1 MGPLGAAYTTEYEN
15 LAFHPG
21 STRTN
26 FSAVATKAGQIGSL
40 GQRGTAAP
48 GLRHLG
54 LSTNV
59 AWAISLPA
67 VPATGLSP
75 FRALLLNPRPTRRTG
90 GIMIGLI
97 RAAIIGA
104 SLVFGLI
111 SAQAA
116 DKPFKRDDLADSA
129 IKLEAQIKTEAGA
142 INKSATALR
151 SDADAAF
158 RRNDMRT
165 GLQILGQIAA
175 TTPED
180 GGNWLRLARTIF
192 QIRPATS
199 SEQTFLLERASTAA
213 YIAYQRA
220 ANASDEANALAL
232 LGRAMAERKLWRP
245 ALDALRLSLD
255 LREVADVRASY
266 EKMRDEHGFRLLD
279 YTIDSDS
286 ASPRACF
293 QFSEELARRTDF
305 TPFVALAGNDKP
317 ALSSEGKQ
325 LCVDGLKHGERYNI
339 NLRAGLP
346 STVREGLPKSAEFN
360 VYVRDRKPFV
370 RFTGRAYVLP
380 RTGQRGIPLVSVNT
394 PSVAVEVFRIGDRN
408 LINTVV
414 DGDFQ
419 RSLSRYELSNLGDE
433 RGVKVWS
440 GQLATA
446 MTLNQD
452 VTTAFPVDEAIG
464 TMLPGVYVMIAT
476 AKGPGSDTGDDD
488 GGLATQWFIVSDLGL
503 TAFSGNDGI
512 HVFVNSLAST
522 DAVARAEVRLVARNN
537 EILATRTTDD
547 SGHAV
552 FEAGLARGEGGLSP
566 AMLTVSTDKADY
578 AFLSLKSSAF
588 DLSDR
593 GVAGRAA
600 PAAADAFVYAER
612 GVYRSNETVYLTAL
626 LRDGQGNAVSGGPL
640 TLVVERPDGVEFRRA
655 VLPDQGAGGRTLAVA
670 LNSAVPAGTWRVRAF
685 TDPKGNSVG
694 ETTFMVED
702 YIPERIDFDVTA
714 KEKQIKV
721 DAPAELKVDGHFLY
735 GAPASDLQLEG
746 DMLVAT
752 AAERPGFPGY
762 QFGVDDEEN
771 ASNERTPIE
780 DLPETDTNGA
790 ARFPVSLPTAP
801 TSTRPQEAQIFIRMA
816 EAGGRAVERKIV
828 LPVTPTSAM
837 IGVKPL
843 FGENNVAEGDKAAFD
858 VVFVSADGRPLA
870 RDGLRYEL
878 LKIETRY
885 QWYRQNSSWEF
896 EPVKSTSRV
905 ADGDLVVMADHPA
918 RIILSPQ
925 PGRYRLDV
933 KTTETDGPLT
943 SVQFDVGWY
952 SDGSADSPD
961 LLETSIDKPEYQS
974 GDTMVVS
981 VNARTAGKLTI
992 NVLGDRLLTTQTIDV
1007 KQGTAQV
1014 RIQVGKDWGSGA
1026 YVVATLRRPLDAA
1039 ASRMPGRAIGLKW
1052 FGIDKKARTLQVN
1065 LSPPA
1070 LVRPNST
1077 LKLPV
1082 KLTGLSP
1089 GEDAKVVVAAV
1100 DVGILN
1106 LTNYKPP
1113 APDDYYLG
1121 QRRLTAEIR
1130 DVYGQLIDGMQG
1142 TRGQLK
1148 TGGDSAG
1155 AELQGSPP
1163 TQKPL
1168 ALYSGIVTVAADGT
1182 AEISFNIP
1190 EFAGTARVMAIAW
1203 TATKLGR
1210 ATIDVTVRD
1219 PVVLTTTL
1227 PRFLLT
1233 GDHGTMSIDLDNVE
1247 GAPGDYA
1254 VNVKASGPVKVS
1266 GRAQPSVKLAAKQ
1279 RSSMSL
1285 GLDAGGAG
1293 TAALDVDIKGPNGMS
1308 LTRHYALD
1316 VKAATQVL
1324 TRRSVRTLA
1333 KGESLTLTS
1342 DMFSD
1347 LVDGTGTVS
1356 ISANLSA
1363 ALDAATILKA
1373 LDRYPY
1379 GCSEQITSRAMP
1391 LLYVNDLAAG
1401 AHLAMDTTIDQRI
1414 RDAIDRLLAR
1424 QGSNGSFG
1432 LWSAGG
1438 DDAWLDAYVTD
1449 FLTRAREKGF
1459 AVPDVLFRSA
1469 LDRIRNSVV
1478 NSEEPE
1484 KDGGRNLAYGLYV
1497 LARNGTAPIGDL
1509 RYLADTKL
1517 NNLATPIAKAQLA
1530 AALALVGDKARAER
1544 VYAAAVDSLAPKPVI
1559 EFGRADYGS
1568 ALRDAAALVSLAGEG
1583 NAPKATLMQAVS
1595 RVEAARGL
1603 SPYTS
1608 TQENAW
1614 LVLAARALAKETMAL
1629 DFDGAPIKTALYRS
1643 YKAAEMAGK
1652 PIRITNT
1659 GDAPIQTVVSVGGSP
1674 KTPEPPV
1681 ANGFNIERNYFTL
1694 DGKPADVSKVKQ
1706 NDRFA
1711 VVLKITE
1718 AKPEFG
1724 HIMVSDYL
1732 PAGFEI
1738 DNPHIVSSGDTGTL
1752 SWIEDGE
1759 EPENTEFRDDRFTA
1773 AIDRTA
1779 NDNAI
1784 FTVAYVV
1791 RAVSPG
1797 KYVLPQAYVED
1808 MYNPSRYG
1816 RTGTGSVEVR
1826 SAK

>member
-1 MGPLGAAYTTEYEN
+1 
-15 LAFHPG
+15 
-21 STRTN
+21 
-26 FSAVATKAGQIGSL
+26 
-40 GQRGTAAP
+40 
-48 GLRHLG
+48 
-54 LSTNV
+54 
-59 AWAISLPA
+59 
-67 VPATGLSP
+67 
-75 FRALLLNPRPTRRTG
+75 
-90 GIMIGLI
+90 MIGLV
-97 RAAIIGA
+97 RAAIFCA
-104 SLVFGLI
+104 TLSFGLI
-111 SAQAA
+111 SALPSASAA
-116 DKPFKRDDLADSA
+116 DKAFRRDDLADSS
-129 IKLEAQIKTEAGA
+129 IKLEAQIKSEAGA
-142 INKSATALR
+142 VNKSGAALKT
-151 SDADAAF
+151 DADAAF
-158 RRNDMRT
+158 KRNDYRT
-165 GLQILGQIAA
+165 GVQILGQIAVTA
-175 TTPED
+175 PD
-180 GGNWLRLARTIF
+180 DAGNWVRLARTIF
-192 QIRPATS
+192 QMKPANS

-213 YIAYQRA
+213 YIGYQRA
-220 ANASDEANALAL
+220 TNPGDEADALAV
-232 LGRAMAERKLWRP
+232 LGRALSERKLWRP
-245 ALDALRLSLD
+245 ALDSLRLSLD
-255 LREVADVRASY
+255 LREVADIRGQY

-293 QFSEELARRTDF
+293 QFSEDLAKRTDF
-305 TPFVALAGNDKP
+305 APFLALAGNDKP
-317 ALSSEGKQ
+317 ALTSEGKQ

-346 STVREGLPKSAEFN
+346 STVKEGLPKSAEFN
-360 VYVRDRKPFV
+360 IYVRDRKPFV

-394 PSVAVEVFRIGDRN
+394 PAVSINVFRIGDRN
-408 LINTVV
+408 LINSVV

-419 RSLSRYELSNLGDE
+419 RALSRYELTSLGDE

-440 GQLATA
+440 GELSTA

-452 VTTAFPVDEAIG
+452 VTTAFPVDEALG
-464 TMLPGVYVMIAT
+464 TLQPGIYVMTAA
-476 AKGPGSDTGDDD
+476 AKGRGSDDD

-522 DAVARAEVRLVARNN
+522 DGVAKAEVRLVARNN
-537 EILATRTTDD
+537 EILATRKTDD
-547 SGHAV
+547 AGHAV

-578 AFLSLKSSAF
+578 AFLSLKSNAF

-593 GVAGRAA
+593 GVSGRAV
-600 PAAADAFVYAER
+600 PAGADAFVYAER

-626 LRDGQGNAVSGGPL
+626 LRDGQGNAISGGPL

-655 VLPDQGAGGRTLAVA
+655 VLTDQGAGGRTLTLP
-670 LNSAVPAGTWRVRAF
+670 LNSAVPTGTWRVRAF
-685 TDPKGNSVG
+685 TDPKANSVG

-702 YIPERIDFDVTA
+702 YIPERVDFEITSKD
-714 KEKQIKV
+714 KQIRV
-721 DAPAELKVDGHFLY
+721 DAPVELKVAGHFLY

-746 DMLVAT
+746 DMLVAS
-752 AAERPGFPGY
+752 ADERTGFPGY
-762 QFGVDDEEN
+762 QFGVADEEN

-780 DLPETDTNGA
+780 NLPESDAGGVA
-790 ARFPVSLPTAP
+790 SFPVSIAKPP

-828 LPVTPTSAM
+828 LPVTPVAAM

-843 FGENNVAEGDKAAFD
+843 FGDKNVAEGDKAAFD
-858 VVFVSADGRPLA
+858 VVFVAPDGKSLA

-878 LKIETRY
+878 LKIESRY

-896 EPVKSTSRV
+896 EPVKSTKRV
-905 ADGDLVVMADHPA
+905 ADGDVTIAADKPA
-918 RIILSPQ
+918 RVTLSPE

-933 KTTETDGPLT
+933 KSTDADGPLT

-952 SDGSADSPD
+952 SDGSADTPD

-992 NVLGDRLLTTQTIDV
+992 NVLGDRLLTTQTTDV
-1007 KQGTAQV
+1007 KEGTAQV
-1014 RIQVGKDWGSGA
+1014 KIPVGKDWGTGA

-1039 ASRMPGRAIGLKW
+1039 ALRMPGRAIGLKW
-1052 FGIDKKARTLQVN
+1052 FGIDKKVRTLQVS
-1065 LSPPA
+1065 LSPPT

-1077 LKLPV
+1077 MKLPV
-1082 KLTGLSP
+1082 KLTGLNP

-1130 DVYGQLIDGMQG
+1130 DLYGQLIDGMQG

-1148 TGGDSAG
+1148 TGGDGAG

-1182 AEISFNIP
+1182 AEISFDIP
-1190 EFAGTARVMAIAW
+1190 EFAGTARVMAVAW

-1210 ATIDVTVRD
+1210 ATVDVTVRD
-1219 PVVLTTTL
+1219 PVVLTATL
-1227 PRFLLT
+1227 PRFLLN
-1233 GDHGTMSIDLDNVE
+1233 GDHGTMSFDLDNVE
-1247 GAPGDYA
+1247 GLAGDYS
-1254 VNVKASGPVKVS
+1254 VSIKTSGPVKVN
-1266 GRAQPSVKLAAKQ
+1266 GNPTTLVKLAAKQ
-1279 RSSMSL
+1279 RTSMSL
-1285 GLDAGGAG
+1285 ALDAGGAG
-1293 TAALDVDIKGPNGMS
+1293 KAGLDVDIKGPNG
-1308 LTRHYALD
+1308 LTLARHYALD
-1316 VKAATQVL
+1316 VKPATQVL

-1333 KGESLTLTS
+1333 NGESLTLTP

-1347 LVDGTGTVS
+1347 LVEGTGTVS
-1356 ISANLSA
+1356 VSASLST

-1401 AHLAMDTTIDQRI
+1401 AHLAMDTAVDQRI

-1438 DDAWLDAYVTD
+1438 DDTWLDAYVTD

-1459 AVPDVLFRSA
+1459 TVSDVLFRTA

-1478 NSEEPE
+1478 NAEEPE
-1484 KDGGRNLAYGLYV
+1484 KDGGKNLAYGLYV

-1544 VYAAAVDSLAPKPVI
+1544 VYVAAADSLAPKPALQ
-1559 EFGRADYGS
+1559 FGRVDYGS

-1614 LVLAARALAKETMAL
+1614 LVLASRTLASETIAL
-1629 DFDGAPIKTALYRS
+1629 DVGGSPVKTALYRS
-1643 YKAAEMAGK
+1643 YKAAEISDK
-1652 PIRITNT
+1652 PVRITNT
-1659 GDAPIQTVVSVGGSP
+1659 GNAPIQAVVSVGGSP
-1674 KTPEPPV
+1674 VTPEPAA
-1681 ANGFNIERNYFTL
+1681 ANGFKIERNYFTL

-1706 NDRFA
+1706 NARFA

-1718 AKPEFG
+1718 ARPEFG

-1738 DNPHIVSSGDTGTL
+1738 DNPHLVSSGDTGTL
-1752 SWIEDGE
+1752 AWIEDGE

-1773 AIDRTA
+1773 AIDRA
-1779 NDNAI
+1779 ADDKSI

-1826 SAK
+1826 PAK

>member
-1 MGPLGAAYTTEYEN
+1 
-15 LAFHPG
+15 
-21 STRTN
+21 
-26 FSAVATKAGQIGSL
+26 
-40 GQRGTAAP
+40 
-48 GLRHLG
+48 
-54 LSTNV
+54 
-59 AWAISLPA
+59 
-67 VPATGLSP
+67 
-75 FRALLLNPRPTRRTG
+75 
-90 GIMIGLI
+90 MIGLV
-97 RAAIIGA
+97 RAAIFCA
-104 SLVFGLI
+104 TLSFGLT
-111 SAQAA
+111 SAGLPSALAA
-116 DKPFKRDDLADSA
+116 DKAFKRDDLADSA
-129 IKLEAQIKTEAGA
+129 IKLEAQIKSEAGV
-142 INKSATALR
+142 ISKSGAALKT
-151 SDADAAF
+151 DADAAF
-158 RRNDMRT
+158 RRNDYRT

-175 TTPED
+175 TAPD
-180 GGNWLRLARTIF
+180 DSGNWVRLARTIF
-192 QIRPATS
+192 QMRPANS

-213 YIAYQRA
+213 YIGYHRA
-220 ANASDEANALAL
+220 ANPGDEADALAV
-232 LGRAMAERKLWRP
+232 LGRALSERKLWRP
-245 ALDALRLSLD
+245 ALDSLRLSLD
-255 LREVADVRASY
+255 LREVAEVRGQY

-293 QFSEELARRTDF
+293 QFSEDLAKRTDF
-305 TPFVALAGNDKP
+305 SPFVALAGNDKP
-317 ALSSEGKQ
+317 ALTSEGKQ
-325 LCVDGLKHGERYNI
+325 LCVDGLKHGERYNV

-346 STVREGLPKSAEFN
+346 STVKEGLPKSAEFN

-394 PSVAVEVFRIGDRN
+394 PAVSINVFRIGDRN
-408 LINTVV
+408 LINTVIE
-414 DGDFQ
+414 GDFQ
-419 RSLSRYELSNLGDE
+419 RALSRYELTSLGDE

-440 GQLATA
+440 GELTTV

-452 VTTAFPVDEAIG
+452 VTTAFPVDEALG
-464 TMLPGVYVMIAT
+464 TLQPGVYVMTAA
-476 AKGPGSDTGDDD
+476 AKGPGSDDD

-522 DAVARAEVRLVARNN
+522 EVVSKAEVRLVARNN
-537 EILATRTTDD
+537 EILASRKTDD

-593 GVAGRAA
+593 GVSGRAV
-600 PAAADAFVYAER
+600 PAGADAFVYAER

-626 LRDGQGNAVSGGPL
+626 LRDGQGNAISGGPL

-655 VLPDQGAGGRTLAVA
+655 VLPDQGAGGRTLTLP

-685 TDPKGNSVG
+685 TDPKANSVG

-702 YIPERIDFDVTA
+702 YIPERIDFEVTS
-714 KEKQIKV
+714 KDKQIRV
-721 DAPAELKVDGHFLY
+721 DAPVELKVAGHFLY

-746 DMLVAT
+746 DMLVAP
-752 AAERPGFPGY
+752 ADERTGFPGY
-762 QFGVDDEEN
+762 QFGEADEES

-780 DLPETDTNGA
+780 NLPESDAKGVAT
-790 ARFPVSLPTAP
+790 FPVSIAKPT
-801 TSTRPQEAQIFIRMA
+801 TSMRPQEAQIYIRMA

-828 LPVTPTSAM
+828 LPVAPTAAM

-843 FGENNVAEGDKAAFD
+843 FGDKNVAEGDKATFD
-858 VVFVSADGRPLA
+858 VVFVSPDGKSLA

-878 LKIETRY
+878 LKIESRY
-885 QWYRQNSSWEF
+885 QWYRQSSSWQF
-896 EPVKSTSRV
+896 EPVKSTKRV
-905 ADGDLVVMADHPA
+905 ADGDLAIAADKPG
-918 RIILSPQ
+918 RVTLSPEA
-925 PGRYRLDV
+925 GRYRLDV
-933 KTTETDGPLT
+933 KSTDADGPST

-952 SDGSADSPD
+952 SDGSADTPD
-961 LLETSIDKPEYQS
+961 LLETSIDKREYQS

-992 NVLGDRLLTTQTIDV
+992 NVLGDRLLTTQTTDV
-1007 KQGTAQV
+1007 REGTAQV
-1014 RIQVGKDWGSGA
+1014 KIPVGKDWGTGA

-1039 ASRMPGRAIGLKW
+1039 ALRMPGRAIGLKW
-1052 FGIDKKARTLQVN
+1052 FGIDKKARTLAVN

-1077 LKLPV
+1077 MRLPV

-1130 DVYGQLIDGMQG
+1130 DLYGQLIDGMQG
-1142 TRGQLK
+1142 SRGQLK
-1148 TGGDSAG
+1148 TGGDGAG

-1163 TQKPL
+1163 AQKPL
-1168 ALYSGIVTVAADGT
+1168 ALYSGIVTVAAEGT
-1182 AEISFNIP
+1182 AEISFDIP
-1190 EFAGTARVMAIAW
+1190 EFAGTARVMAVAW

-1210 ATIDVTVRD
+1210 AMVDVTVRD
-1219 PVVLTTTL
+1219 PVVLTATL
-1227 PRFLLT
+1227 PRFLLN
-1233 GDHGTMSIDLDNVE
+1233 GDHGTMSFDLDNVE
-1247 GAPGDYA
+1247 GVAGDYS
-1254 VNVKASGPVKVS
+1254 VSVKTSGPLKVS
-1266 GRAQPSVKLAAKQ
+1266 GNPTTSVKLVAKQ
-1279 RSSMSL
+1279 RTSMSL
-1285 GLDAGGAG
+1285 ALDAGGAG
-1293 TAALDVDIKGPNGMS
+1293 QAALDIDIKGPNG
-1308 LTRHYALD
+1308 LTLARHYALD
-1316 VKAATQVL
+1316 VKPATQVL

-1333 KGESLTLTS
+1333 KGESLTLTP

-1347 LVDGTGTVS
+1347 LVEGTGAASVS
-1356 ISANLSA
+1356 ASLST

-1373 LDRYPY
+1373 LDRYPH

-1401 AHLAMDTTIDQRI
+1401 AHLAMDTAVDQRI

-1459 AVPDVLFRSA
+1459 TVPDVLFRSA
-1469 LDRIRNSVV
+1469 LDRVRNSVV
-1478 NSEEPE
+1478 NAEEPE
-1484 KDGGRNLAYGLYV
+1484 KDGGKNLAYGLYV

-1530 AALALVGDKARAER
+1530 AALALVGDRARAER
-1544 VYAAAVDSLAPKPVI
+1544 VYTAAADSLAPKPVLQ
-1559 EFGRADYGS
+1559 FGRVDYGS

-1595 RVEAARGL
+1595 RVESARGL

-1614 LVLAARALAKETMAL
+1614 LVLASRALANESMTL
-1629 DFDGAPIKTALYRS
+1629 DVDGSSVKTALYRS
-1643 YKAAEMAGK
+1643 YKAAEISGK
-1652 PIRITNT
+1652 PIKITNT
-1659 GDAPIQTVVSVGGSP
+1659 GDAPVQAVVSVGGSP
-1674 KTPEPPV
+1674 VTPEPAA
-1681 ANGFNIERNYFTL
+1681 ANGFKIERNYFTL

-1711 VVLKITE
+1711 VVLKVTE

-1738 DNPHIVSSGDTGTL
+1738 DNPHLVSSGDTGTL

-1773 AIDRTA
+1773 AIDRA
-1779 NDNAI
+1779 ADDKSI

>member
-1 MGPLGAAYTTEYEN
+1 
-15 LAFHPG
+15 
-21 STRTN
+21 
-26 FSAVATKAGQIGSL
+26 
-40 GQRGTAAP
+40 
-48 GLRHLG
+48 
-54 LSTNV
+54 
-59 AWAISLPA
+59 
-67 VPATGLSP
+67 
-75 FRALLLNPRPTRRTG
+75 
-90 GIMIGLI
+90 MIGLV
-97 RAAIIGA
+97 RAAILCA
-104 SLVFGLI
+104 TLSLGLI
-111 SAQAA
+111 SAGLPSAQAA

-129 IKLEAQIKTEAGA
+129 IKLEAQIKSEAGVVS
-142 INKSATALR
+142 KSGGALKA
-151 SDADAAF
+151 DADAAF
-158 RRNDMRT
+158 KRNDMRT
-165 GLQILGQIAA
+165 GLQILGQIA
-175 TTPED
+175 TTAPD
-180 GGNWLRLARTIF
+180 DSGNWLRLARTIF
-192 QIRPATS
+192 QIRPANS
-199 SEQTFLLERASTAA
+199 SEQTFLIERASTAA

-220 ANASDEANALAL
+220 GNRADEADALAV
-232 LGRAMAERKLWRP
+232 LGRAMLERKLWRP
-245 ALDALRLSLD
+245 ALDSLRMSLD
-255 LREVADVRASY
+255 LREVAEVRASY

-293 QFSEELARRTDF
+293 QFSEDLAKRTDF
-305 TPFVALAGNDKP
+305 APFVALAGNDKP
-317 ALSSEGKQ
+317 ALTSEGRQ

-346 STVREGLPKSAEFN
+346 STVKEGLPKSAEFN

-394 PSVAVEVFRIGDRN
+394 PSVSIDVFRIGDRN
-408 LINTVV
+408 LINTVI

-419 RSLSRYELSNLGDE
+419 RALSRYELSSLGDE

-446 MTLNQD
+446 ATLNQD
-452 VTTAFPVDEAIG
+452 VTTAFPVDEALG
-464 TMLPGVYVMIAT
+464 AMQPGVYVMTAA
-476 AKGPGSDTGDDD
+476 AKGPGSDSSGDD

-522 DAVARAEVRLVARNN
+522 EAISKAEIRLVARNN
-537 EILATRTTDD
+537 EILATRKTDD
-547 SGHAV
+547 AGHAV

-566 AMLTVSTDKADY
+566 AMLTVTTDKADY

-593 GVAGRAA
+593 GVSGRAV
-600 PAAADAFVYAER
+600 PAGADAFVYAER

-626 LRDGQGNAVSGGPL
+626 LRDGLGNAISGGPL
-640 TLVVERPDGVEFRRA
+640 TMVVERPDGVEFRRA
-655 VLPDQGAGGRTLAVA
+655 VLPDQGAGGRTLALL

-694 ETTFMVED
+694 EMTFMVED
-702 YIPERIDFDVTA
+702 YIPERIDFEVTS
-714 KEKQIKV
+714 KDKQIKV
-721 DAPAELKVDGHFLY
+721 DAPVELKVDGHFLY

-746 DMLVAT
+746 DMQVGSAD
-752 AAERPGFPGY
+752 ERPGFAGY
-762 QFGVDDEEN
+762 QFGVADEEN

-780 DLPETDTNGA
+780 NLPESDAKGVAT
-790 ARFPVSLPTAP
+790 FPVSLAKPP

-828 LPVTPTSAM
+828 LPVAPATAM

-843 FGENNVAEGDKAAFD
+843 FGDKNVAEGDKAAFD
-858 VVFVSADGRPLA
+858 VVFVSPDGKSLS

-878 LKIETRY
+878 LKIESRY

-896 EPVKSTSRV
+896 EPVKSTTRV
-905 ADGDLVVMADHPA
+905 DDGDLTVAADRPA
-918 RIILSPQ
+918 RITLSPQ

-933 KTTETDGPLT
+933 KSDDADGPLT

-952 SDGSADSPD
+952 SDGSADTPD
-961 LLETSIDKPEYQS
+961 LLETSIDRPEYQS

-981 VNARTAGKLTI
+981 VNARAAGKLTI
-992 NVLGDRLLTTQTIDV
+992 NVLGDRLLTTQTTDI
-1007 KQGTAQV
+1007 KEGTAQV
-1014 RIQVGKDWGSGA
+1014 RIPVAKDWGSGA

-1039 ASRMPGRAIGLKW
+1039 ALRMPGRAIGLKW
-1052 FGIDKKARTLQVN
+1052 FGIDKKSRTLAVN

-1070 LVRPNST
+1070 LVRPNTT

-1082 KLTGLSP
+1082 KLTGLNP

-1113 APDDYYLG
+1113 APDEYYLG

-1130 DVYGQLIDGMQG
+1130 DLYGQLIDGMQG

-1148 TGGDSAG
+1148 TGGDGAG

-1168 ALYSGIVTVAADGT
+1168 ALYSGIVTVAADGA
-1182 AEISFNIP
+1182 AEVSFDIP
-1190 EFAGTARVMAIAW
+1190 EFAGTARVMAVAW

-1210 ATIDVTVRD
+1210 ATVDVIVRD
-1219 PVVLTTTL
+1219 PVVLTATL
-1227 PRFLLT
+1227 PRFLLN
-1233 GDHGTMSIDLDNVE
+1233 GDHGTMSFDLDNVE
-1247 GAPGDYA
+1247 GAPGDYTLS
-1254 VNVKASGPVKVS
+1254 VKTAGPVKVS
-1266 GRAQPSVKLAAKQ
+1266 GNPVSTTKLAAKQ

-1285 GLDAGGAG
+1285 ALDAGGAG
-1293 TAALDVDIKGPNGMS
+1293 SAALDVDIKGPNG
-1308 LTRHYALD
+1308 LTLARHYALD
-1316 VKAATQVL
+1316 VKPATQIL

-1347 LVDGTGTVS
+1347 LVEGTGSVS
-1356 ISANLSA
+1356 VSASLST

-1373 LDRYPY
+1373 LDRYPH

-1401 AHLAMDTTIDQRI
+1401 AHLAMDTAIDQRI

-1459 AVPDVLFRSA
+1459 TVPDVLFRSA

-1478 NSEEPE
+1478 NAEEPE
-1484 KDGGRNLAYGLYV
+1484 KDGGKNLAYGLYV

-1530 AALALVGDKARAER
+1530 AALALVGDKSRAER
-1544 VYAAAVDSLAPKPVI
+1544 VYAAAADSLAPKPAL
-1559 EFGRADYGS
+1559 EFGRVDYGS

-1583 NAPKATLMQAVS
+1583 NAPRATLTQAVS

-1614 LVLAARALAKETMAL
+1614 LVLASRALANETMAL
-1629 DFDGAPIKTALYRS
+1629 DVDGAPVKTALYRS
-1643 YKAAEMAGK
+1643 YKAAEISGK
-1652 PIRITNT
+1652 PVRITNT
-1659 GDAPIQTVVSVGGSP
+1659 GDAPIQAVVSVGGSP
-1674 KTPEPPV
+1674 VTPEPAA
-1681 ANGFNIERNYFTL
+1681 ANGFKIERNYFTL

-1738 DNPHIVSSGDTGTL
+1738 DNPHLVSSGDTGTL
-1752 SWIEDGE
+1752 AWIEDGE
-1759 EPENTEFRDDRFTA
+1759 EPQNTEFRDDRFTA
-1773 AIDRTA
+1773 AVDRAA
-1779 NDNAI
+1779 NDKSI

-1816 RTGTGSVEVR
+1816 RTSTGSVEVR

>member
-1 MGPLGAAYTTEYEN
+1 
-15 LAFHPG
+15 
-21 STRTN
+21 
-26 FSAVATKAGQIGSL
+26 
-40 GQRGTAAP
+40 
-48 GLRHLG
+48 
-54 LSTNV
+54 
-59 AWAISLPA
+59 
-67 VPATGLSP
+67 
-75 FRALLLNPRPTRRTG
+75 
-90 GIMIGLI
+90 MIGLV
-97 RAAIIGA
+97 RAAILCA
-104 SLVFGLI
+104 TLSFGLI
-111 SAQAA
+111 SAGLPSAQAA

-129 IKLEAQIKTEAGA
+129 IKLEAQIKSEAGVVS
-142 INKSATALR
+142 KSGAALKA
-151 SDADAAF
+151 DADAAF
-158 RRNDMRT
+158 KRNDVRT
-165 GLQILGQIAA
+165 GLQILGQIA
-175 TTPED
+175 TTAPD
-180 GGNWLRLARTIF
+180 DSGNWLRLARTIF
-192 QIRPATS
+192 QIRPANS

-213 YIAYQRA
+213 YIAYQRGGNPA
-220 ANASDEANALAL
+220 DEADALAV
-232 LGRAMAERKLWRP
+232 LGRAMSERKLWRP
-245 ALDALRLSLD
+245 ALDSLRLSLD
-255 LREVADVRASY
+255 LREVAEVRGQY

-293 QFSEELARRTDF
+293 QFSEDLAKRTDF
-305 TPFVALAGNDKP
+305 APFVALAGNDKP
-317 ALSSEGKQ
+317 ALTSEGQQ

-346 STVREGLPKSAEFN
+346 STVKEGLPKSAEFN

-394 PSVAVEVFRIGDRN
+394 PSVSIDVFRIGDRN
-408 LINTVV
+408 LINTVI

-419 RSLSRYELSNLGDE
+419 RALSRYELSSLGDE

-446 MTLNQD
+446 TTLNQD
-452 VTTAFPVDEAIG
+452 VTTAFPVDEALG
-464 TMLPGVYVMIAT
+464 AMQPGVYVMTAA
-476 AKGPGSDTGDDD
+476 AKGPGSDGSGDD

-522 DAVARAEVRLVARNN
+522 EAISKAEVRLVARNN
-537 EILATRTTDD
+537 EILATRKTDEA
-547 SGHAV
+547 GHAV

-566 AMLTVSTDKADY
+566 AMLTVTTDKADY
-578 AFLSLKSSAF
+578 AFLSLKSNAF

-593 GVAGRAA
+593 GVSGRAV
-600 PAAADAFVYAER
+600 PAGADAFVYAER

-626 LRDGQGNAVSGGPL
+626 LRDGLGNAISGGPL
-640 TLVVERPDGVEFRRA
+640 TMVVERPDGVEFRRA
-655 VLPDQGAGGRTLAVA
+655 VLPDQGAGGRMLALP

-702 YIPERIDFDVTA
+702 YIPERIDFEVTS
-714 KEKQIKV
+714 KDKQIKV
-721 DAPAELKVDGHFLY
+721 DAPVELKVDGHFLY

-746 DMLVAT
+746 DMLVAS
-752 AAERPGFPGY
+752 ADERPGFAGY
-762 QFGVDDEEN
+762 QFGVADEEN
-771 ASNERTPIE
+771 ASNERAPIE
-780 DLPETDTNGA
+780 NLPESDANGVA
-790 ARFPVSLPTAP
+790 TFPVSLAKPP

-828 LPVTPTSAM
+828 LPVAPAAAM

-843 FGENNVAEGDKAAFD
+843 FGDKNVAEGDKAAFD
-858 VVFVSADGRPLA
+858 IVFVSPDGKSLA

-878 LKIETRY
+878 LKVESRY

-896 EPVKSTSRV
+896 EPVKSTQRV
-905 ADGDLVVMADHPA
+905 DDGDLTVAADRPA
-918 RIILSPQ
+918 RITLSPR

-933 KTTETDGPLT
+933 KSADTDGPLT

-952 SDGSADSPD
+952 SDGSADTPD
-961 LLETSIDKPEYQS
+961 LLETSIDRPEYQS

-992 NVLGDRLLTTQTIDV
+992 NVLGDRLLTTQTTDV
-1007 KQGTAQV
+1007 KEGTAQV
-1014 RIQVGKDWGSGA
+1014 KIPVAKDWGSGA
-1026 YVVATLRRPLDAA
+1026 YVVATLRSPLDAA
-1039 ASRMPGRAIGLKW
+1039 ALRMPGRAIGLKW
-1052 FGIDKKARTLQVN
+1052 FGIDKKSRALQVN

-1070 LVRPNST
+1070 LVRPNT
-1077 LKLPV
+1077 TMRLPV
-1082 KLTGLSP
+1082 KLTGLNP

-1130 DVYGQLIDGMQG
+1130 DLYGQLIDGMQG

-1148 TGGDSAG
+1148 TGGDGAG

-1168 ALYSGIVTVAADGT
+1168 ALYSGIVTVAADGS
-1182 AEISFNIP
+1182 AEVSFDIP
-1190 EFAGTARVMAIAW
+1190 EFAGTARVMAVAW

-1210 ATIDVTVRD
+1210 ATVDVTVRD
-1219 PVVLTTTL
+1219 PVVLTATL
-1227 PRFLLT
+1227 PRFLRN
-1233 GDHGTMSIDLDNVE
+1233 GDHGTMSFDLDNVE
-1247 GAPGDYA
+1247 GAPGDYT
-1254 VNVKASGPVKVS
+1254 VSVKTSGPVKVS
-1266 GRAQPSVKLAAKQ
+1266 GNPVTTAKLAAKQ

-1285 GLDAGGAG
+1285 ALDAGGAG
-1293 TAALDVDIKGPNGMS
+1293 SAALDVDIKGPNG
-1308 LTRHYALD
+1308 LTLARHYALD
-1316 VKAATQVL
+1316 VKPATQIL

-1347 LVDGTGTVS
+1347 LVEGTGSVS
-1356 ISANLSA
+1356 ISASLST

-1373 LDRYPY
+1373 LDRYPH

-1391 LLYVNDLAAG
+1391 LLYVNELAAG
-1401 AHLAMDTTIDQRI
+1401 AHLAMDTAIDQRI
-1414 RDAIDRLLAR
+1414 KDAIDRLLAR

-1459 AVPDVLFRSA
+1459 TVPDVLFRSA

-1478 NSEEPE
+1478 NAEEPE
-1484 KDGGRNLAYGLYV
+1484 KDGGKNLAYGLYV

-1544 VYAAAVDSLAPKPVI
+1544 VYTAAADSLAPKPVL
-1559 EFGRADYGS
+1559 EFGRVDYGS

-1583 NAPKATLMQAVS
+1583 NATRATLTQAVS

-1614 LVLAARALAKETMAL
+1614 LVLASRALANETMAL
-1629 DFDGAPIKTALYRS
+1629 DVDGAPVKTALYRS
-1643 YKAAEMAGK
+1643 YKAAEMSGK
-1652 PIRITNT
+1652 PVRITNT
-1659 GDAPIQTVVSVGGSP
+1659 GDAPIQAVVSVGGSP
-1674 KTPEPPV
+1674 VTPEP
-1681 ANGFNIERNYFTL
+1681 AASNGFKIERNYFTL
-1694 DGKPADVSKVKQ
+1694 DGKPTDVSKVKQ

-1738 DNPHIVSSGDTGTL
+1738 DNPHLVSSGDTGTL
-1752 SWIEDGE
+1752 AWIEDGE
-1759 EPENTEFRDDRFTA
+1759 EPQNTEFRDDRFTA
-1773 AIDRTA
+1773 AVDRAA
-1779 NDNAI
+1779 NDKSI